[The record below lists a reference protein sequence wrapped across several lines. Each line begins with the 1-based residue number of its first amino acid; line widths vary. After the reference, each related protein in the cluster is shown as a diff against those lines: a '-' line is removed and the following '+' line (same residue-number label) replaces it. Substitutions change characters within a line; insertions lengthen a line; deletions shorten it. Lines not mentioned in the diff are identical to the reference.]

1 MKVQYGFG
9 LLLVAAVWPPVALAQ
24 APYPAR
30 PIRLIVPYP
39 PGGSTDLLGRTVGEG
54 LAERLGQQ
62 VVVDNRGGASTM
74 IGAEIAARAP
84 ADGYTL
90 LVGTVTTLAVNRV
103 MLRKL
108 PYDPVRDFDPVSMLA
123 AQPYVLALHPAV
135 PATSVAQLIAYG
147 KSAPGKLTMA
157 SPGVGS
163 SGHLAGEL
171 FMHMSGAKFTHVPY
185 KGTGP
190 AIIDLLG
197 GHVSMSFSGVTSVKP
212 HAQSGKLRALGVTT
226 AKRSAAMPD
235 TPTIAEAGIPGY
247 ETSTWNSLVVP
258 RGTPPAIIQRLNAE
272 VNAIL
277 NRPEVRDRLRDQGAD
292 PDPGT
297 PAQLSAHIQSEITR
311 FTRLVKAVGIKIQ

>member
-1 MKVQYGFG
+1 V
-9 LLLVAAVWPPVALAQ
+9 AQ
-24 APYPAR
+24 APYPVR
-30 PIRLIVPYP
+30 PVRLIVPYP

-103 MLRKL
+103 MVRKL
-108 PYDPVRDFDPVSMLA
+108 AYDPLRDFDPVSMLA
-123 AQPYVLALHPAV
+123 AQPYVLAVHPAV

-163 SGHLAGEL
+163 SGHLAGEM

-247 ETSTWNSLVVP
+247 ETNTWNSLVVP
-258 RGTPPAIIQRLNAE
+258 HGTPQAIVQRLNAE
-272 VNAIL
+272 VNAVL

-297 PAQLSAHIQSEITR
+297 PAQLAAHIQSEITR